1 MVPVSVLLAAVFLC
15 AVSWFDTCRRL
26 QLCEWGASS
35 SYGAAQCGGFG
46 GGCQGSYNT
55 NCNPDSFWSNT
66 KTDIGYHSRSYL
78 NSGIYGQG
86 GEPDG
91 NAFSVRCVL
100 DLNRNIVLQ
109 TDRLQLCENYESSK
123 YGAARYA

>member
-1 MVPVSVLLAAVFLC
+1 MLFRS
-15 AVSWFDTCRRL
+15 
-26 QLCEWGASS
+26 ASS

-109 TDRLQLCENYESSK
+109 TDSLQLCERYESSK